1 MSEGRLYLDSKI
13 LNRLFPFHLLL
24 NSEMEIEQAGP
35 SIQKIISL
43 HNGDLFTTHFHIALP
58 TLATISFEE
67 LSINTNQSFVLTAN
81 TGKHAFNGQ
90 LEYWEAEQKILLLL
104 SLSPESFNDL
114 SGNKLSSS
122 DFSFTD
128 NTPILAEVLQSRKE
142 LLNSFTIQ
150 KKELEHLSLI
160 AEETINGV
168 VITNIDGKIL
178 WINNAFEKITGYSL
192 AETRGKSPGSF
203 LQGKDTDP
211 VTRGYLSEQ
220 IKNREPFECEILN
233 YTKADKPYWI
243 KISGQPIRDKSGK
256 VVRFF
261 AIEEDITERKQ
272 VEEKLALN
280 EKRYRD
286 LYNYS
291 QALICTHDLT
301 GKILSVNPA
310 ICETLGYNMAEM
322 TGKNLIDFLPEDRRV
337 LFKENYLDIVI
348 RDGKAKGVFPIL
360 HKDKHKL
367 ALLFQNFKVE
377 EAGLDPYIIGFSQD
391 ITERVKAER
400 ELMLA
405 KEATEKA
412 SRAKEIFL
420 ANMSHEIRT
429 PMNGIL
435 GISGLLYK
443 TNLTPKQKQFTKLI
457 IESGNNLLH
466 IVNDILDITKIES
479 GQFVLESTA
488 FDLGDMIESV
498 LKAFQFKADDNGIDL
513 VFQNKLSKGLI
524 VEGDPFR
531 LGQVLNNLISNA
543 LKFTQEG
550 SVLLSA
556 EQITGNDATSLF
568 EFVVKDTGMGIN
580 KENQATIFDQF
591 TQASAD
597 ITRKFGG
604 TGLGLSICKNLIEMQ
619 GGSITVESELGK
631 GTKFIVRIP
640 YQVSSS
646 KMLKEELR
654 KPGDFKSVEKKN
666 ILVAEDVPVNQLI
679 AKHILEG
686 WGHMVTIAENGIEV
700 IKSLE
705 KNNFDLVLMDIH
717 MPEMNG
723 LEATKIIRKLDD
735 FKKANIP
742 IIAVTAAAFEDEIQR
757 YHEAGMN
764 EYITKPYTEEKLFEV
779 IKRVLDLN
787 KQEQHPIYREI
798 EEDGPEP
805 VAEKLYDITSME
817 ELGANDKNFIRQI
830 VNIFISNT
838 GPDLEKLETA
848 VAAGNMQEIF
858 QLSHRMKSSI
868 QSMGIESMM
877 TPIRTMESYSKNN
890 HYPEEI
896 PSLFIQLKKGLT
908 LAIEQLKNDFN

>member
-1 MSEGRLYLDSKI
+1 MSEGRLYFDSKI
-13 LNRLFPFHLLL
+13 LNRLFPFHLLV
-24 NSEMEIEQAGP
+24 NSKLEIEQAGP
-35 SIQKIISL
+35 SVQKIISL
-43 HNGDLFTTHFHIALP
+43 HPGDLLSTHFNGKYPEILRFETLLTQTDRTHILS
-58 TLATISFEE
+58 TNKGKLSF
-67 LSINTNQSFVLTAN
+67 
-81 TGKHAFNGQ
+81 HAQ
-90 LEYWEAEQKILLLL
+90 IEYWESEQKILFIL
-104 SLSPESFNDL
+104 SLTPDSLNDL
-114 SGNKLSSS
+114 EKNRISSK

-128 NTPILAEVLQSRKE
+128 NTPALAEVLQSRKE

-168 VITNIDGKIL
+168 IITNIDGKIL
-178 WINNAFEKITGYSL
+178 WINKAFEKITGYTLEES
-192 AETRGKSPGSF
+192 RGKIPGSF

-211 VTRGYLSEQ
+211 ETRKYLSNK
-220 IKNREPFECEILN
+220 IKKREPFECEIIN
-233 YTKADKPYWI
+233 YTKAGNPYWI
-243 KISGQPIRDKSGK
+243 KISGQPIRNKSGK

-261 AIEEDITERKQ
+261 AIEEDITERKE
-272 VEEKLALN
+272 VAEKLALN

-301 GKILSVNPA
+301 GKVLSVNPA
-310 ICETLGYNMAEM
+310 ICDILGYSKEEM
-322 TGKNLIDFLPEDRRV
+322 IGKNLNDFIPQDPNIR
-337 LFKENYLDIVI
+337 FKEFYLDVVI

-360 HKDKHKL
+360 NKQGERL
-367 ALLFQNFKVE
+367 ALLFQNYKVE
-377 EAGLDPYIIGFSQD
+377 EFGTEPYIIGFSQD
-391 ITERVKAER
+391 ITDRIKAEK
-400 ELMLA
+400 ELKLA

-412 SRAKEIFL
+412 SKAKEIFL

-435 GISGLLYK
+435 GIGGLLYK

-479 GQFVLESTA
+479 GQFALETTA

-498 LKAFQFKADDNGIDL
+498 LKAFQFKAEDNGIDL

-556 EQITGNDATSLF
+556 EQLSSNKNQAPIF
-568 EFVVKDTGMGIN
+568 EFIVKDTGMGIS
-580 KENQATIFDQF
+580 KENLITIFDQF

-619 GGSITVESELGK
+619 GGTITAESELGK

-640 YQVSSS
+640 YTLSSS
-646 KMLKEELR
+646 EMLKEELR
-654 KPGDFKSVEKKN
+654 KPGDYKNVEKKN

-686 WGHMVTIAENGIEV
+686 WGHTVTIVENGKEV
-700 IKSLE
+700 LKSLE

-723 LEATKIIRKLDD
+723 LDATRIIRKLHD

-779 IKRVLDLN
+779 IKKVLDLT
-787 KQEQHPIYREI
+787 KQEHLPVYREI
-798 EEDGPEP
+798 DEEEDEP
-805 VAEKLYDITSME
+805 IPVIEKLYDITEME
-817 ELGANDKNFIRQI
+817 ELGSNDKDFIRQI
-830 VNIFISNT
+830 VKIFISNT
-838 GPDLEKLETA
+838 GADLENLETA
-848 VAAGNMQEIF
+848 VTTGNMGEIF
-858 QLSHRMKSSI
+858 QLTHRMKSSI

-877 TPIRTMESYSKNN
+877 SPIRTLESYSKNN

-896 PSLFIQLKKGLT
+896 PALFAQLKKGLT
-908 LAIEQLKNDFN
+908 LAIEQLKNDF